1 MDILYYRINRKSNL
15 ILFEDMVLK
24 KTKEELTTELDDTA
38 DKALGQKTD
47 AIFNSIIGYYKVKEK
62 EKEKEKDK
70 LDIIYMLLE
79 QYRKQ
84 KKIKTNDESL
94 CLNTC
99 KQIALKNYK
108 TSFSFTSEN
117 MNQLATL
124 LLFGFKKLKDSKKK
138 INNYDTFL
146 SEIQNYKGK
155 YYDLIQTYQKYNED
169 EDMIINEYEIPNEL
183 LLLLEVLGNVKTLEI
198 SIGEATHESIITYLL
213 ILFNSEWIFTM
224 VFNLILDL
232 SCSKVNNE
240 ILSVYKKKFNKFYSN
255 FLNSDE
261 LTDLEIIDKIL
272 ENLQKEKENK
282 LNNKDKNAEND
293 KKNKKAE
300 KEALKLQEKENKDFN
315 EMLSKTYPN
324 IIKNNSNVFDTLL
337 LLINFIKKLP
347 FINKLVVNIPD
358 GYNIEINDYLRLK
371 HVPGV
376 EKIQFVDFLSTI
388 NNLRE
393 LDVKFNCLE
402 LSTFEKILYMIKKN
416 INLKKLKI
424 SFFPEDDTYF
434 SIYQLLKIEE
444 DNMLR
449 LASKK
454 VSFEDKKTLNGLLV
468 FDGIKDEYNLRAKAI
483 DNLQKS
489 LEKFFFLIKMMEEK
503 SHLESLT
510 LEINKS
516 FDLIDKDIH
525 WIMIKLLFN
534 LILEMNRELLDLKE
548 LNIIAPYFNLDNN
561 YYTFIE
567 TFLNGINLNEKNK
580 SMTDFYFQSQFINI
594 PNLSNL
600 ISYNL
605 TSLYLGD
612 LDYVTFKSLIEFFHT
627 EEFIE
632 NSQLK
637 KLTLCLSKNIVV
649 FRECKEEIKELIIG
663 QNPSS
668 LFELCLSCY
677 FNIGHDELME
687 IMTSA
692 NGNLV
697 QKYTFIME
705 MASEKDYMNVF
716 RRANLFYLNKKFKSN
731 IDKYLPLLKKLNLF
745 EEQNMKIAKRLIR
758 FLVPSNRKKIIF
770 KKNTKKN

>member
-24 KTKEELTTELDDTA
+24 KTKEELNTELDDTA

-99 KQIALKNYK
+99 KQIALKNFK

-117 MNQLATL
+117 MNQVATL
-124 LLFGFKKLKDSKKK
+124 LLFGFKKLKDSKNK

-155 YYDLIQTYQKYNED
+155 YYDLMQTYQKYNEE
-169 EDMIINEYEIPNEL
+169 EDMIINEYDVPNEL

-198 SIGEATHESIITYLL
+198 SISEATHESIITYLL

-272 ENLQKEKENK
+272 ENIQKEKEDK
-282 LNNKDKNAEND
+282 LKNKDKNAEND

-371 HVPGV
+371 LVPGV

-416 INLKKLKI
+416 VNLKKLKI

-444 DNMLR
+444 DNILR

-454 VSFEDKKTLNGLLV
+454 SNSYTNSKTLNGLLV

-489 LEKFFFLIKMMEEK
+489 LEKFFFLLKMMEEK

-580 SMTDFYFQSQFINI
+580 SMTDFYFQSQFTSI

-612 LDYVTFKSLIEFFHT
+612 LDYATFKSLIEFFHT
-627 EEFIE
+627 EEYIE
-632 NSQLK
+632 NSQIK

-663 QNPSS
+663 QNPAS
-668 LFELCLSCY
+668 LFELCLSCH

-745 EEQNMKIAKRLIR
+745 EEQNMNIAKKLIR

-770 KKNTKKN
+770 KKNTK